1 MAIKTFSHFLSQP
14 KVYKGREDQRKMM
27 AFGTFGDQIVFAPER
42 TAEILVFVLGGVLL
56 GTVSGLIPG
65 IHANNMA
72 FLLAGA
78 ATTIPGPP
86 HLVGAAMLAAGVVHT
101 FLDIVPA
108 LALGVPDPAMAA
120 SALPGHHLVL
130 EGRGVEALW
139 LSAIGSGLAVVFAAV
154 LAVPVTRVM
163 VAIYPII
170 SAHLSIVLAGA
181 AMGLIITES
190 RVLGTIG
197 GLIAFTTSAS
207 LGLLTLDLP
216 INAPLGVGGML
227 TPLFAGLFGGPV
239 LIDAIG
245 GMGVPDQDDARIV
258 ISRNAVGGLGA
269 LGTVCG
275 AIVGYIPGVSSA
287 IAATLAL
294 VAVPG
299 RYGARGF
306 IVATSGVNT
315 ANTIFALFALM
326 ALGSPRTGV
335 LVALETARVPIN
347 GPLLLATVG
356 LASIAGFSFVLLV
369 GGTYL
374 RVVGSLDYTTL
385 SVSVLGLLCL
395 VSFLFAGSLGVG
407 VFGVS
412 VLVGLIPARF
422 GVRRA
427 HLMGV
432 LMGPLILG

>member
-1 MAIKTFSHFLSQP
+1 M
-14 KVYKGREDQRKMM
+14 V
-27 AFGTFGDQIVFAPER
+27 FGTFGDQVVFAPDR
-42 TAEILVFVLGGVLL
+42 TAELLVFVLGGVIL

-72 FLLAGA
+72 FLLASTA
-78 ATTIPGPP
+78 ATIPGPP

-120 SALPGHHLVL
+120 SALPGHQLVL
-130 EGRGVEALW
+130 EGRGNEALW

-154 LAVPVTRVM
+154 LAVPVTRLM
-163 VAIYPII
+163 VAIYPLI
-170 SAHLSIVLAGA
+170 SAHLSIVLAGIA
-181 AMGLIITES
+181 VLLIATES
-190 RVLGTIG
+190 TLLGKGG
-197 GLIAFTTSAS
+197 GLIAFTASGS
-207 LGLLTLDLP
+207 LGLLALDFP
-216 INAPLGVGGML
+216 IDAPLGVGGML
-227 TPLFAGLFGGPV
+227 TPLFAGLFGAPV

-245 GMGVPDQDDARIV
+245 GMGVPEQDDARIA
-258 ISRNAVGGLGA
+258 ISRNAVGGLGT
-269 LGTVCG
+269 LGAMCG

-299 RYGARGF
+299 RFGARGF

-315 ANTIFALFALM
+315 ANTVFALFALI

-335 LVALETARVPIN
+335 LVALETAGVPIN

-356 LASIAGFSFVLLV
+356 MAAVAGFTFVLLV
-369 GGTYL
+369 GAPYL
-374 RVVGSLDYTTL
+374 RVIGSLDYTTL
-385 SVSVLGLLCL
+385 SVGVLGLLCL
-395 VSFLFAGSLGVG
+395 LSFLFAGSLGIG

-412 VLVGLIPARF
+412 VLVGLIPARL

-432 LMGPLILG
+432 LMGPLIIG